1 MNLLN
6 LMGLETDL
14 DTKKPKSPSLIANEL
29 IPLLKMKGFIV
40 QKHVA
45 KNGEVT
51 LRLDCGM
58 ANVISI
64 RPYKKGKQKLK
75 TMFIINSE
83 QPIDN
88 RTLESHIT
96 QYVYGYSSLQLMSL
110 LNKLVENKQNK
121 MKRAGGLSKYN
132 QKMFIKQATETSEK
146 GKWNKNTFI

>member
-1 MNLLN
+1 MEMLSLF
-6 LMGLETDL
+6 GLTNTNSSL
-14 DTKKPKSPSLIANEL
+14 KPKSPSLISKEL

-75 TMFIINSE
+75 TMFIINSN

-88 RTLESHIT
+88 RTLESHTT

-110 LNKLVENKQNK
+110 LNKLVDNKQNK
-121 MKRAGGLSKYN
+121 IKRAGGLEKYN
-132 QKMFIKQATETSEK
+132 QKMFIKQSIETSEN